1 MAEAEAA
8 VEEEASLPDV
18 DATALAAWPRAE
30 GRPRLPALSL
40 NSAEGLR
47 SGFWGGDGV
56 SNGPGEL
63 GGHLDTEGGSRG
75 GRSCRPR
82 VPSRVQRRAMLWL
95 ILVLDARSA

>member
-18 DATALAAWPRAE
+18 DATALAAWACAE
-30 GRPRLPALSL
+30 VRPRLKALSL
-40 NSAEGLR
+40 NSAEGLK

-63 GGHLDTEGGSRG
+63 GGHLDAEGELDVADPGAAALVGLAFLLAFNGVLCYGSY
-75 GRSCRPR
+75 
-82 VPSRVQRRAMLWL
+82 
-95 ILVLDARSA
+95 